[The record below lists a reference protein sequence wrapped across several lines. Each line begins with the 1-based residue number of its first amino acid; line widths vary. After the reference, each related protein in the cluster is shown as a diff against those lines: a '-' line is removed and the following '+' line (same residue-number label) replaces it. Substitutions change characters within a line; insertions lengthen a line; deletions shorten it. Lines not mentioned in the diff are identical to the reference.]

1 MYMKKR
7 IKATKIGDVFEV
19 KISDKEKRYMQ
30 YVVSDMT
37 NLNSDV
43 IRAFKKKYPISEKPD
58 INEIVKDVV
67 MFYAHC
73 DSRHGIREEY
83 WTLYGN
89 TANVGNTNDIYFKTS
104 TDHGDIISHNWYIWK
119 VNQKHQFVGELTGDL
134 KTIDVGLVFPAAD
147 ILYMITNNGT
157 FEGVY
162 PRCE

>member
-1 MYMKKR
+1 MIKR
-7 IKATKIGDVFEV
+7 IKSTKIGDVFEV
-19 KISDKEKRYMQ
+19 KISETEKRYMQ

-43 IRAFKKKYPISEKPD
+43 IRAFKKKYSISEKPN
-58 INEIVKDVV
+58 INEIVNEEV

-73 DSRHGIREEY
+73 DSRNGIRQGY

-89 TANVGNTNDIYFKTS
+89 TENVGNINDIFFKTT
-104 TDHGDIISHNWYIWK
+104 TDHGDVVSHNWYIWQ
-119 VNQKHQFVGELTGDL
+119 VNQKHQFIGELTGDL
-134 KTIDVGLVFPAAD
+134 KNINVGLVFPAVD
-147 ILYMITNNGT
+147 ILYMIINNGS